1 MGSTHGEARQPETE
15 IQMEDKMTNAQL
27 AKTEA
32 EIAKI
37 MAETVKINT
46 ESRWYPLVAGAAMAT
61 AVMAITKI
69 FL

>member
-1 MGSTHGEARQPETE
+1 
-15 IQMEDKMTNAQL
+15 MEDKMTNAQL

-46 ESRWYPLVAGAAMAT
+46 ESRWYPVVAGAAMAT
-61 AVMAITKI
+61 AVMAITKL